1 MERALPTG
9 SDTYQLELAPSGH
22 LVLPCSEFQ
31 KASTSSEHTLTLISR
46 SNGGDNN
53 GSSGSG
59 GRVTEANSFP
69 LIPPPP
75 ANPPVLPQTLR
86 HTEPLTPP
94 PQ

>member
-1 MERALPTG
+1 MDRALPTG

-46 SNGGDNN
+46 SNSNN
-53 GSSGSG
+53 GSASSG
-59 GRVTEANSFP
+59 GGGRQTEATG
-69 LIPPPP
+69 IPPPLACP
-75 ANPPVLPQTLR
+75 LVLPQSFR